1 MRPCLMSLTADSDR
15 PIWRAISVR
24 LMPDR
29 SMLEMQRAQFMRNS
43 LRYAVDCCNGYPL
56 RHSVI
61 MLIMTTPGD
70 IIKKRRDALGL
81 TQTALSKKAKVHLNT
96 LRDIEAKGGAKSS
109 FLPQLAR
116 ALAIDIYAL
125 VNGELST
132 AEERPSNA
140 ESGAAG
146 SDGKPEAARA
156 MALVDEVIGT
166 EEKILEGDN

>member
-1 MRPCLMSLTADSDR
+1 
-15 PIWRAISVR
+15 
-24 LMPDR
+24 
-29 SMLEMQRAQFMRNS
+29 
-43 LRYAVDCCNGYPL
+43 
-56 RHSVI
+56 

-156 MALVDEVIGT
+156 MALVDEVIGQIAPVLQSAAR
-166 EEKILEGDN
+166 EEFQRWLSGEHTREQASAILDALINASKSLPASPPGLLESPRAPDKATNKKVT